1 MRNFKEINIRWLRYF
16 CCSRV
21 LVKHDNLDLQKAIK
35 VGQRAPKRSMDDPA
49 DLETKSHKRKQQAL
63 VAGCKYTLPDVRVN
77 MYEWF
82 IKVRGSLKG
91 PLTRSLYKSKCQS
104 VTVLD

>member
-1 MRNFKEINIRWLRYF
+1 M
-16 CCSRV
+16 
-21 LVKHDNLDLQKAIK
+21 QKAIK

-63 VAGCKYTLPDVRVN
+63 GAGCKYTLPDVRVN

-82 IKVRGSLKG
+82 INIRGSLKG
-91 PLTRSLYKSKCQS
+91 PLPRSLYKSKCQS

>member
-1 MRNFKEINIRWLRYF
+1 M
-16 CCSRV
+16 
-21 LVKHDNLDLQKAIK
+21 QKAIK

-49 DLETKSHKRKQQAL
+49 DLETSHKRKQQAL
-63 VAGCKYTLPDVRVN
+63 GTGCKYTLPDVRVN

-82 IKVRGSLKG
+82 INIRGSLKG
-91 PLTRSLYKSKCQS
+91 SLPRSLYKSKCQS